1 MARFFAA
8 ARRAVTAVFYA
19 AAVSCAAFGFG
30 AALTACAK
38 DKADDK
44 TLLLYAKAS
53 SAYAKG
59 NYNETAELLSTVK
72 NFVPALVLNGKALY
86 FCDDTAGAESNF
98 RKALRLNPSSAE
110 ASLFLARLLRDSGR
124 NDEARRTVEA
134 LIRNN
139 PQDIRALRLA
149 SDLAGGDSESA
160 AAFLNQ
166 AVEASAESALVF
178 IDRARLR
185 WIGGNGEGAM
195 EDLRRAEALLP
206 WDTALSRS
214 IRELRFLIASGTE
227 KARENETTE
236 EDK

>member
-1 MARFFAA
+1 MARFFD
-8 ARRAVTAVFYA
+8 RRVF
-19 AAVSCAAFGFG
+19 CAALAACLVFG
-30 AALTACAK
+30 AACAK
-38 DKADDK
+38 NDDK

-59 NYNETAELLSTVK
+59 NYTETAELLAAVK
-72 NFVPALVLNGKALY
+72 NFTPALVLRGKALY
-86 FCDDTAGAESNF
+86 FCGDDAGAETDF
-98 RKALRLNPSSAE
+98 RNALRRSPSSVE

-124 NDEARRTVEA
+124 DGEARRRAEA
-134 LIRNN
+134 LLRDN

-149 SDLAGGDSESA
+149 SDLASAGGDSESA
-160 AAFLNQ
+160 AAFLDQ

-185 WIGGNGEGAM
+185 WIGGNGEGAL

-227 KARENETTE
+227 KTRENEKTE